1 MTAADRKVVYRYAYR
16 RSRDQDTRA
25 AVRRPVVVVGA
36 GPVGLTVAIDLALR
50 GVAVVLLDDSDR
62 IGEGSRGICYAKR
75 SLEIWDRL
83 GVGAGLVEGGVTWK
97 LGKVYRGD
105 DLVYAFDLLPEDG
118 HKMPAFINM
127 QQYAVEKAL
136 VDRAV
141 ELDRIDLRWKNR
153 VTGVTPRNDGARLTI
168 DTPDGPYQLDAD
180 WVLAVDGARSTV
192 RDLLGLDF
200 EGVKFEDKFLIADVH
215 MDADLPTERRFWF
228 DPPFHSGQSAL
239 LHRQPDNIWRV
250 DLQLGPDADVAAEQ
264 APERVIPRLQRAL
277 GGRPF
282 ELVWIS
288 IYQFNCRRL
297 ARFVHGRVIF
307 LGDAAHQVSPFGA
320 RGCNSGVQDAENLA
334 WKLAAVLAGKGGP
347 QLIESYDC
355 ERRQAAD
362 ENIAHSTRSTDFIAP
377 HSRAERRLRDAV
389 LDLAPKAE
397 FARHM
402 VNSGRLST
410 ATVYDTMLSTPD
422 EDAFGGPARLGGPV
436 PDAPMVRGDGR
447 ECHLLDVLGG
457 GFELIYV
464 ADGAQPTPPDGV
476 RLVTIGDDLCDG
488 SGRFTQRF
496 DARPGSTY
504 LLRPDQ
510 HLCAR
515 WRSFD
520 AEKVR
525 AARLRALGH

>member
-1 MTAADRKVVYRYAYR
+1 
-16 RSRDQDTRA
+16 
-25 AVRRPVVVVGA
+25 
-36 GPVGLTVAIDLALR
+36 
-50 GVAVVLLDDSDR
+50 
-62 IGEGSRGICYAKR
+62 
-75 SLEIWDRL
+75 
-83 GVGAGLVEGGVTWK
+83 
-97 LGKVYRGD
+97 
-105 DLVYAFDLLPEDG
+105 
-118 HKMPAFINM
+118 
-127 QQYAVEKAL
+127 
-136 VDRAV
+136 
-141 ELDRIDLRWKNR
+141 
-153 VTGVTPRNDGARLTI
+153 
-168 DTPDGPYQLDAD
+168 
-180 WVLAVDGARSTV
+180 
-192 RDLLGLDF
+192 
-200 EGVKFEDKFLIADVH
+200 
-215 MDADLPTERRFWF
+215 
-228 DPPFHSGQSAL
+228 
-239 LHRQPDNIWRV
+239 
-250 DLQLGPDADVAAEQ
+250 
-264 APERVIPRLQRAL
+264 
-277 GGRPF
+277 
-282 ELVWIS
+282 
-288 IYQFNCRRL
+288 
-297 ARFVHGRVIF
+297 
-307 LGDAAHQVSPFGA
+307 
-320 RGCNSGVQDAENLA
+320 VQDAENLA